1 MKKAV
6 SSGYIVAW
14 SEYLSVFQFCISNKQ
29 GTPRITDHLLPLFF
43 HWETN
48 KKNSV
53 NSLLPTELISSSRTA
68 QKAPHSPMEPAESPS
83 SCPVISNRGLCH
95 GASCRLPNLDFLT
108 AHSTRLVCPALP
120 LPLLHFL
127 ENSESCFLIQFKFFG
142 ELFLAQR

>member
-53 NSLLPTELISSSRTA
+53 NSLLPTELISSS
-68 QKAPHSPMEPAESPS
+68 PHGPESTPQSHGTCRISQLMS
-83 SCPVISNRGLCH
+83 SYLQQGALPRSFLPTPKPRLLNCTQHTVGL
-95 GASCRLPNLDFLT
+95 P
-108 AHSTRLVCPALP
+108 CPAP
-120 LPLLHFL
+120 APAAFL
-127 ENSESCFLIQFKFFG
+127 RELRIMFSDPIQI
-142 ELFLAQR
+142 LR